1 MNSIILCEG
10 STDFILL
17 QYYMRKMYAWEDDKS
32 KTGNWGKKIRR
43 FRTFSKGE
51 SFLSIGGCGGCSR
64 IIPAFDYLLERNSI
78 SAGHENFDN
87 IVIITDR
94 DEVGT
99 ENEFTQDIKDTLK
112 KYQISNIDE
121 VCNNKWVSCQYYNG
135 QGRKCEVRILLL
147 VIPFEETGAME
158 TFLLNAIAASDE
170 YDAKIIGKCNEF
182 VDKIDIEKRYLT
194 KRRYITKSKFDVYF
208 SVRTAAE
215 QFVERQN
222 LLLNVPWE
230 KYTKIQE
237 NFEKLGDLG

>member
-1 MNSIILCEG
+1 
-10 STDFILL
+10 
-17 QYYMRKMYAWEDDKS
+17 
-32 KTGNWGKKIRR
+32 
-43 FRTFSKGE
+43 
-51 SFLSIGGCGGCSR
+51 
-64 IIPAFDYLLERNSI
+64 
-78 SAGHENFDN
+78 
-87 IVIITDR
+87 
-94 DEVGT
+94 
-99 ENEFTQDIKDTLK
+99 
-112 KYQISNIDE
+112 
-121 VCNNKWVSCQYYNG
+121 
-135 QGRKCEVRILLL
+135 
-147 VIPFEETGAME
+147 ME